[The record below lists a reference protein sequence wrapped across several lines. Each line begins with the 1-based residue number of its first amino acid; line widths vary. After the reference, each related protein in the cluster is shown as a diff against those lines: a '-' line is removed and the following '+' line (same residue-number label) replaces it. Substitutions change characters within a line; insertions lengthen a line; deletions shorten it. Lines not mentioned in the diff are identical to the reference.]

1 MSRLKDFA
9 TNQPLTF
16 VLLTIVAWFLIGAV
30 GTALATVFLS
40 ASFFDPLPQSLGT
53 LSATIF
59 ILFLTWRFG
68 WLKATGIANL
78 GSWLAWFV
86 ALGAFIYLILAY
98 NVAFSGEISFNFGD
112 LTSSSET
119 SARFWRQIMVGIVEE
134 ILFRGFVLYSLV
146 RVWGK
151 TKRGMTAAVL
161 VSAFLFGIMHLL
173 QAAAGHS
180 LEIALLNTIEAF
192 VSGIWFAL
200 FVLLWSTIWP
210 VVAIHAGS
218 NMVVIL
224 KTLSEPGMALTWQ
237 GYALATMLQIP
248 LVILGFWWLS
258 KQQPRDV
265 SSNIP

>member
-1 MSRLKDFA
+1 M
-9 TNQPLTF
+9 
-16 VLLTIVAWFLIGAV
+16 LLNV
-30 GTALATVFLS
+30 
-40 ASFFDPLPQSLGT
+40 SFFDPLSQSLGT
-53 LSATIF
+53 LTATAY

-68 WLKATGIANL
+68 WLRAAGIVNL
-78 GSWLAWFV
+78 GSWLAWLV

-98 NVAFSGEISFNFGD
+98 NVAFFGETSFDFD
-112 LTSSSET
+112 SLTSSSET
-119 SARFWRQIMVGIVEE
+119 SAIFWQQILVGIVEE

-151 TKRGMTAAVL
+151 TKRGLTATVL

-180 LEIALLNTIEAF
+180 LEIALFNTFEGF

-210 VVAIHAGS
+210 VAAIHAGS

-224 KTLSEPGMALTWQ
+224 KALSEPGVALTEQ
-237 GYALATMLQIP
+237 GYALAILLQMP

-258 KQQPRDV
+258 KQTSCDV
-265 SSNIP
+265 NSNIP